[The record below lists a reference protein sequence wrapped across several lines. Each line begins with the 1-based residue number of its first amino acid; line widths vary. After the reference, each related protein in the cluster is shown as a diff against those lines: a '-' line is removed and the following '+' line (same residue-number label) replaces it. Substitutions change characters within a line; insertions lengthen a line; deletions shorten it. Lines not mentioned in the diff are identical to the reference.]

1 MKRDF
6 VSLTPQEALHVA
18 VFIEERNAQI
28 YENFASLFAEFH
40 DPESREIEAAFRDMA
55 QEERRHGSLLQSRYL
70 ERFGTLR
77 CALTDQDVR
86 DAIEVPQLEEG
97 ATFLVRRPSR
107 QKALEVAL
115 AAERHARRFYSQ
127 LVGITQQAELHALY
141 EEFAELERDHE
152 FFLEEKIAAEMRRAH
167 GT

>member
-28 YENFASLFAEFH
+28 YENFAALFSEFD
-40 DPESREIEAAFRDMA
+40 DPESRELEAAFLDMA

-70 ERFGTLR
+70 ERYGTQR
-77 CALTDQDVR
+77 CALTDHDVR
-86 DAIEVPQLEEG
+86 DSIEVPQIEE
-97 ATFLVRRPSR
+97 AEMSAAHRPSR
-107 QKALEVAL
+107 LRTLEAAL
-115 AAERHARRFYSQ
+115 AAERNARRFYAQ
-127 LVGITQQAELHALY
+127 LVEVTQQAELRALY

-152 FFLEEKIAAEMRRAH
+152 FFLEEKIAAELRRQH